1 MACSSTNKNI
11 SRQDKHSWSFMTL
24 YGVWLYG
31 MNLQKGWAS
40 LSKLSI
46 VKPVDACWGG
56 SRWGEAAKISPY
68 SKFLVSAQNKNFAR
82 WKQNL
87 GTETGACHPS
97 IRLFAVIPVR
107 EQWLAMTCPHLGH
120 TEQPQI
126 SSRFCFND
134 LQWACAQK
142 CCQICMIWLPGFF
155 CSFLQGCISDMTCH
169 PSKLMRCLCPCIL
182 YTYVYDM
189 YVCDYMYLNCIFI
202 FLYYLLYTIYVYIFI
217 ILNMYTC
224 AYLFSYTCI
233 CFSYISINVHM

>member
-56 SRWGEAAKISPY
+56 SSWGEAAKISPKAWVLKIP
-68 SKFLVSAQNKNFAR
+68 SIRAEQESEQSFAR

-87 GTETGACHPS
+87 GTETGASHPS

-107 EQWLAMTCPHLGH
+107 EQWLAMTCPHLRH
-120 TEQPQI
+120 TEQPRFQVVFPLMICNEPVPKSVAKYAWFDYLVFSVPFYKVASPTWHATPVSWWHVYVHI
-126 SSRFCFND
+126 SMYVY
-134 LQWACAQK
+134 
-142 CCQICMIWLPGFF
+142 ICMCKYLNT
-155 CSFLQGCISDMTCH
+155 CCIY
-169 PSKLMRCLCPCIL
+169 I
-182 YTYVYDM
+182 
-189 YVCDYMYLNCIFI
+189 YMYL
-202 FLYYLLYTIYVYIFI
+202 T
-217 ILNMYTC
+217 
-224 AYLFSYTCI
+224 
-233 CFSYISINVHM
+233 